1 MDINMNFLSNV
12 LKSFTEQT
20 HNLEGQ
26 INALHKFLWFLLIVL
41 LTNIVVTIIK
51 YYLDRQH
58 ARQAALLQR
67 RKLIFEQSINIEKE
81 IFKKVDSLSDYT
93 REECPQLIQS
103 VNSIRDELNE
113 SRLFFDDKVYESID
127 GILNYFTEI
136 AGDFRKKNLRK
147 EIKLKKKYI
156 EAFHG

>member
-12 LKSFTEQT
+12 LNNFTEQAQ
-20 HNLEGQ
+20 NLEGQ
-26 INALHKFLWFLLIVL
+26 LNALHKFLWFLFIVL
-41 LTNIVVTIIK
+41 LANIAVTIIK

-81 IFKKVDSLSDYT
+81 IFKKVDALSDYT
-93 REECPQLIQS
+93 REECTQLIQS

-136 AGDFRKKNLRK
+136 AGDFRKKDIGK
-147 EIKLKKKYI
+147 EIMLKKKYI

>member
-1 MDINMNFLSNV
+1 MDINMNFVSNV

-20 HNLEGQ
+20 QNLEGQ
-26 INALHKFLWFLLIVL
+26 LNALHKFLWFLLIVL
-41 LTNIVVTIIK
+41 LANIMVTIIK
-51 YYLDRQH
+51 YLLDRQH

-81 IFKKVDSLSDYT
+81 IFKKVDALSDYT

-136 AGDFRKKNLRK
+136 AGDFRKKDLGK